1 MKKTERQL
9 WEAADSLL
17 GGQLFL
23 EEEEQELMSEPEM
36 EPDQEMGEP
45 VDLDEPMPEMDED
58 EDEGGMSAE
67 KLMRVIDDI
76 AAESDDETKDEFLKN
91 LSAELEDDSKMES
104 MMAVLERVFED
115 MGDEEDDMGDE
126 EDDMGGEDVDM
137 GGEDVDVDDI
147 DLPSEDEI

>member
-17 GGQLFL
+17 GGQLFR
-23 EEEEQELMSEPEM
+23 EQEEQELISEPEM
-36 EPDQEMGEP
+36 GPEEEMDEP

-58 EDEGGMSAE
+58 EDEGGISAE
-67 KLMRVIDDI
+67 KLMRVIDDV

-91 LSAELEDDSKMES
+91 LSSELEDDSKMES
-104 MMAVLERVFED
+104 MIAVLERVFED
-115 MGDEEDDMGDE
+115 VDEDEDMDE
-126 EDDMGGEDVDM
+126 DEDGE
-137 GGEDVDVDDI
+137 EEIDVDDI

>member
-36 EPDQEMGEP
+36 ESDEEMGEP
-45 VDLDEPMPEMDED
+45 VDLDGPMPEMDE

-76 AAESDDETKDEFLKN
+76 AAESKDETKDEFLKN

-115 MGDEEDDMGDE
+115 MGEEEDDMGD
-126 EDDMGGEDVDM
+126 
-137 GGEDVDVDDI
+137 EDVDVDDI

>member
-23 EEEEQELMSEPEM
+23 EEEEQEPMSEPEM
-36 EPDQEMGEP
+36 EPDEEMGEP

-115 MGDEEDDMGDE
+115 MGDEEDEDGE
-126 EDDMGGEDVDM
+126 EEDVD
-137 GGEDVDVDDI
+137 GFEDEDVDDI

>member
-23 EEEEQELMSEPEM
+23 EEEEQEPMSEPEM
-36 EPDQEMGEP
+36 EPDEEMGEP

-115 MGDEEDDMGDE
+115 MGDEEDEDDE
-126 EDDMGGEDVDM
+126 EEDVD
-137 GGEDVDVDDI
+137 GFEDEDVDDI

>member
-1 MKKTERQL
+1 MKKTERQF

-23 EEEEQELMSEPEM
+23 KEEEELMSEPEM

-58 EDEGGMSAE
+58 EDESGMSAE

-115 MGDEEDDMGDE
+115 MGDEEDGMGE
-126 EDDMGGEDVDM
+126 EDVDVDE
-137 GGEDVDVDDI
+137 EDVDVDDI

>member
-45 VDLDEPMPEMDED
+45 VDLDEPMPEMD

-115 MGDEEDDMGDE
+115 MGEE
-126 EDDMGGEDVDM
+126 EDDMGGEEDDM
-137 GGEDVDVDDI
+137 GEEDVDVDDI